1 MASEDLNTI
10 TELNFSTPQ
19 KSVRDMYCLLIEKRK
34 KKKRNEI
41 NSSRTVSEEKEIDIL
56 QNIVE
61 EAEGFLQQHQSES
74 NQKQKQLTE
83 QGRQAEEIP
92 NLAVEGLS
100 ESKKRKGVDDE
111 SPTSS
116 KWNKGSETLLL
127 EKQIWAGYSFMRK
140 RNRNWKTKVGF
151 AKGTAWAI
159 FSNTNGN
166 AATDSTNTTT
176 CVFFIWG
183 TGQQ

>member
-1 MASEDLNTI
+1 MALEDLNTI

-41 NSSRTVSEEKEIDIL
+41 NSSRTVSEEKEIDILL

-116 KWNKGSETLLL
+116 K
-127 EKQIWAGYSFMRK
+127 
-140 RNRNWKTKVGF
+140 
-151 AKGTAWAI
+151 
-159 FSNTNGN
+159 
-166 AATDSTNTTT
+166 
-176 CVFFIWG
+176 
-183 TGQQ
+183 